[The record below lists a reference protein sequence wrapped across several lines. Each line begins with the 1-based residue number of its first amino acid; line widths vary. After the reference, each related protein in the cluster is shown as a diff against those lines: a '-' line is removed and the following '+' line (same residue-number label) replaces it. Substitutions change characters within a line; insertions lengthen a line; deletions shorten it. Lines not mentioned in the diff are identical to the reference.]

1 MTPFDETHPQE
12 APITPSSSGNE
23 STSYTQGIGQIVITA
38 ILVVVSFAAGWFG
51 NTYANRQNTAT
62 GDQRLVLQAWNSIN
76 QYYVVTGAIDQKKMA
91 YAAINAIVGTLGDTG
106 HSRFETPEEFQ
117 QEQQDLQN
125 QATVGIGVYISGG
138 GSQPLIID
146 AVIPGSPAAKS
157 GQLRPGD
164 EIVGVNGKSIQGM
177 SEDQSHALIEGSAG
191 TKVTLTILR
200 PSVSKTKTF
209 DVTLT
214 REPFTAPTTIPY
226 IIPGINVALIQLTQ
240 FSQDADSSLRT
251 ALQMAQEKHVT
262 GIILDLRGN
271 PGGYLDQ
278 AQKVASEFI
287 PAGKGKNVLIE
298 KTRTSEQPI
307 PVLPGG
313 LATSTPLVILVDN
326 NTASAAEIT
335 AGAIRQQ
342 RPDVRLV
349 GETTFGTGTILSTFF
364 LSDGSALVL
373 GTDEW
378 LLPNGESIYHHGIV
392 PDQKVALPANVIP
405 VSPLVAKE
413 ESLSLEQ
420 IKASNDTQ
428 LLQAIYNLTG
438 K

>member
-1 MTPFDETHPQE
+1 MTPYEETNQQDAPLPTPQSK
-12 APITPSSSGNE
+12 SSAGN
-23 STSYTQGIGQIVITA
+23 SQGIAQIVVTA
-38 ILVVVSFAAGWFG
+38 VLVALSFAAGWFG
-51 NTYANRQNTAT
+51 NGYANRQNIAT
-62 GDQRLVLQAWNSIN
+62 GDQRLVLQAWNAIDQN
-76 QYYVVTGAIDQKKMA
+76 FVVTSAINQKKMA
-91 YAAINAIVGTLGDTG
+91 YAAIDAIVGTLGDTG

-138 GSQPLIID
+138 GSQPLTID
-146 AVIPGSPAAKS
+146 AVIPNSPAAKS
-157 GQLRPGD
+157 GKLRPGD
-164 EIVGVNGKSIQGM
+164 EIVAVNGQSIKGM
-177 SEDQSHALIEGSAG
+177 AESQSHGLIDGKAG
-191 TKVTLTILR
+191 TTVVLTIVR
-200 PSVSKTKTF
+200 PSVSSTATF

-214 REPFTAPTTIPY
+214 RAAFTAPTAISFMIPDTH
-226 IIPGINVALIQLTQ
+226 IAHIQLTE
-240 FSQDADSSLRT
+240 FSQDADTQLRAKFKA
-251 ALQMAQEKHVT
+251 ALAQHAT

-271 PGGYLDQ
+271 PGGYFNQ
-278 AQKVASEFI
+278 AQAVASEFI

-298 KTRTSEQPI
+298 RTRSSEQPL

-313 LATSTPLVILVDN
+313 VATNVPLVILVDN

-335 AGAIRQQ
+335 AGAIRQL

-378 LLPNGESIYHHGIV
+378 LLPNGESTYHTGIV
-392 PDQKVALPANVIP
+392 PDQKVALPTKIVP

-413 ESLSLEQ
+413 ENLSLQQ
-420 IKASNDTQ
+420 IKSSGDTQ
-428 LLQAIYNLTG
+428 LLQALKDLTAQ
-438 K
+438 

>member
-12 APITPSSSGNE
+12 APITPTSSGNE
-23 STSYTQGIGQIVITA
+23 STPYTQGIGQIVITA

-51 NTYANRQNTAT
+51 NAYVNRQNTAI

-91 YAAINAIVGTLGDTG
+91 YAAISAIVGTLGDTG

-146 AVIPGSPAAKS
+146 AVIPDSPAAKS

-191 TKVTLTILR
+191 SKVTLTILR

-214 REPFTAPTTIPY
+214 REPFTAPTTMPY

-240 FSQDADSSLRT
+240 FSQDADSSLRDSSQNG
-251 ALQMAQEKHVT
+251 AGEACDRHH
-262 GIILDLRGN
+262 
-271 PGGYLDQ
+271 PGLC
-278 AQKVASEFI
+278 AAI
-287 PAGKGKNVLIE
+287 PAV
-298 KTRTSEQPI
+298 TW
-307 PVLPGG
+307 
-313 LATSTPLVILVDN
+313 
-326 NTASAAEIT
+326 
-335 AGAIRQQ
+335 IR
-342 RPDVRLV
+342 RRRL
-349 GETTFGTGTILSTFF
+349 
-364 LSDGSALVL
+364 
-373 GTDEW
+373 
-378 LLPNGESIYHHGIV
+378 
-392 PDQKVALPANVIP
+392 P
-405 VSPLVAKE
+405 VSSFPPAR
-413 ESLSLEQ
+413 
-420 IKASNDTQ
+420 ARTC
-428 LLQAIYNLTG
+428 
-438 K
+438 